1 MEIATA
7 DINFVT
13 IRAAAPSDHDFV
25 QGTLLNHYY
34 EESFWAQRLTT
45 RTFFDGH
52 TPLVKGLLYRAQVN
66 VACEKSDPY
75 ALLGF
80 VIFEPSIFD
89 SADLTPL
96 TPPVLDFLF
105 VKKSFRGIGIGR
117 LLFESTGFP
126 ADLQGV
132 HVSFATKA
140 WFTTKKQKGLEE
152 RFHAKYD
159 PYLQWRAIAP

>member
-1 MEIATA
+1 MNALDT
-7 DINFVT
+7 DFVT
-13 IRAAAPSDHDFV
+13 VRAARPSDHDFV

-52 TPLVKGLLYRAQVN
+52 TPLVRGLLYRAQVN
-66 VACEKSDPY
+66 VACEKEDPD

-80 VIFEPSIFD
+80 VMFEPSVMD
-89 SADLTPL
+89 SRDLTPL
-96 TPPVLDFLF
+96 TPNILDFIV
-105 VKKSFRGIGIGR
+105 VKKSFRALGIGR

-126 ADLQGV
+126 KDLQGV

-152 RFHAKYD
+152 RFKARYD
-159 PYLQWRAIAP
+159 PYAQWRAIAP